1 MSADLARAVEIYAA
15 VHFAV
20 IGLSHVLQP
29 QVWVQLFLLLRAQGH
44 VGVFLNGF
52 LSLIFGSIIVAFH
65 DNWLWPQIILTLIGW
80 AQILKALIAFCLPS
94 VAMRS
99 LNRVS
104 PERAWEIQAAGA
116 IFLFLAVWLAVR
128 LTTGTL

>member
-15 VHFAV
+15 VHFTV
-20 IGLSHVLQP
+20 IGISHLIQP
-29 QVWVQLFLLLRAQGH
+29 RVWIDLFVRLRELGH

-65 DNWLWPQIILTLIGW
+65 DIWLWPSVILTLIGW
-80 AQILKALIAFCLPS
+80 AQIVKALISFCAPAL
-94 VAMRS
+94 AMRS

-104 PERAWEIQAAGA
+104 IDRAWEMQFAGA
-116 IFLFLAVWLAVR
+116 VFLGLAVWLALRIVS
-128 LTTGTL
+128 

>member
-29 QVWVQLFLLLRAQGH
+29 QVWVQFFLLLRAQGH

-52 LSLIFGSIIVAFH
+52 LSLVFGAVIVGFH
-65 DNWLWPQIILTLIGW
+65 NVWSDTGIVLTLVGW
-80 AQILKALIAFCLPS
+80 AQIVKALISFCAPAF
-94 VAMRS
+94 AMRS
-99 LNRVS
+99 LNRVA
-104 PERAWEIQAAGA
+104 PERAWELQVAGA
-116 IFLFLAVWLAVR
+116 VFLGLAAWLLTR
-128 LTTGTL
+128 LIG

>member
-20 IGLSHVLQP
+20 IGLSHLFQP
-29 QVWVQLFLLLRAQGH
+29 RVWIDLFIRLRELGH

-52 LSLIFGSIIVAFH
+52 LSLMFGSIIVAFH
-65 DNWLWPQIILTLIGW
+65 DIWLWPPIVLTIIGW
-80 AQILKALIAFCLPS
+80 LQILKALISFCAPS
-94 VAMRS
+94 LAMRS

-104 PERAWEIQAAGA
+104 SDRAWEIQVAGA
-116 IFLFLAVWLAVR
+116 VFIALAVWLALRIV
-128 LTTGTL
+128 T

>member
-29 QVWVQLFLLLRAQGH
+29 QVWVQFFLLLRAQGH

-52 LSLIFGSIIVAFH
+52 MSLIFGAVIVGFH
-65 DNWLWPQIILTLIGW
+65 NIWSDAGVVLTLVGW
-80 AQILKALIAFCLPS
+80 AQIVKALISFCAPAL
-94 VAMRS
+94 ATRS
-99 LNRVS
+99 LDRVS
-104 PERAWEIQAAGA
+104 PERAWEFQVAGTV
-116 IFLFLAVWLAVR
+116 FLGLAVWLVMR
-128 LTTGTL
+128 LIG